1 MDHAMQ
7 NLVIAA
13 VVALAIAQGAI
24 IVLLRRLTRRVK
36 RRRLLIGPED
46 HIRLQKQLYDHLAR
60 ADLAATGVV
69 PRLPVEFR
77 SEWGEDTLLYELFR
91 GQRSGVFV
99 EVGALDGVRCSVS
112 YLFEAI
118 GWSGVLVEPI
128 PEQHAA
134 CVRNRP
140 GANVFH
146 AALGPAG
153 SSGTTTFMV
162 PVRTEHQPSG
172 YRPHE
177 GMGTGHLAV
186 LAKAGAQM
194 RAVAVPLTTM
204 DDVLTR
210 AGVERVDWAVIDVEG
225 GELDVLRGFDL
236 KRFRPR
242 VLVIEDNSLGNDRR
256 IGELLGAAGYD
267 QVLWIGANRVLIAR
281 SDAEL
286 LTRARRLAET
296 VYSPFVRPA
305 GLHDTDPRLDA
316 AAR

>member
-7 NLVIAA
+7 NLIIAA
-13 VVALAIAQGAI
+13 VVALAIAQAVI

-46 HIRLQKQLYDHLAR
+46 HIRLQKQLYDHIVR
-60 ADLAATGVV
+60 ADLAVAGVV

-134 CVRNRP
+134 CMKNRP
-140 GANVFH
+140 GAKVFH

-186 LAKAGAQM
+186 LKKAGARM
-194 RAVAVPLTTM
+194 RAVT
-204 DDVLTR
+204 
-210 AGVERVDWAVIDVEG
+210 VEG
-225 GELDVLRGFDL
+225 GELDVLCGFDL

-267 QVLWIGANRVLIAR
+267 QLLWIGANRVFIAR

-286 LTRARRLAET
+286 LTRCRRLAET
-296 VYSPFVRPA
+296 VYTPFVRPV

-316 AAR
+316 ATR